1 MKTAIYIDDTG
12 TPEESK
18 SKYDSGNW
26 KSWVA
31 VVLKPEERIEIS
43 KSINWLKANLSEEF
57 DISEFHFTDIFSGK
71 NEYKNISI
79 ENRIFIFKI
88 FAYLYKHYNCPIII
102 QSLSDDDVIRNEM
115 TEFKQIKIPGFDFS
129 KNSDLCLWLLL
140 IRLKNSEVFKK
151 YQLPVEI
158 FIDNGIQKP
167 NTFRKSIELQDFALN
182 SELKYID
189 SKSDPLM
196 QFIDFIAFCLNRTRW
211 ILMNDKKEKSDF
223 KILEINQLANFN
235 TINMIKEYID
245 INEINTTEHYD
256 KILRAAFDRNGNLL
270 DEDVEKIKNQ

>member
-12 TPEESK
+12 TPQKSK
-18 SKYDSGNW
+18 SKYDSGDW

-31 VVLKPEERIEIS
+31 VVLDSKERIEIS
-43 KSINWLKANLSEEF
+43 EGIDWIRKYAIVGLEIN
-57 DISEFHFTDIFSGK
+57 EFHFTDIFSGK
-71 NEYKNISI
+71 NEFKKISI
-79 ENRIFIFKI
+79 EKRIKI
-88 FAYLYKHYNCPIII
+88 FELFAQLYKHYNCPILI
-102 QSLSDDDVIRNEM
+102 QSLSDDDVIRNKM

-167 NTFRKSIELQDFALN
+167 NTSRKSIELQDFALN

-189 SKSDPLM
+189 SKSDSLM

-211 ILMNDKKEKSDF
+211 ILMNNKKDNSDF
-223 KILEINQLANFN
+223 KILEISQLANFN
-235 TINMIKEYID
+235 TVNMLKQYVD
-245 INEINTTEHYD
+245 INDKNTTEYYD
-256 KILRAAFDRNGNLL
+256 KILRRAFDINGNLT
-270 DEDVEKIKNQ
+270 DEEVEKIKNK